1 MPHFPAFLDLTG
13 KPVLIV
19 GDTCQAR
26 DKAQRLAPFGGEI
39 RFLDRLAP
47 NDLESL
53 PALVILTGENREED
67 AALCREKN
75 IPVNSVDDPKNCTFF
90 FPSLIRRGQCTIAI
104 STAGTAPAAGA
115 VLRQQFED
123 TLPENLE
130 DILPWLGE
138 ITARLRKTVPDHR
151 RRSALVS
158 RISAEAFQKNRP
170 LTERELEDL
179 L

>member
-19 GDTCQAR
+19 GNTSHAQS
-26 DKAQRLAPFGGEI
+26 KAQNLAPFGAEI
-39 RFLDRLAP
+39 RFLDRLSP
-47 NDLESL
+47 GDLDPR

-90 FPSLIRRGQCTIAI
+90 FPSLIRRGECTIGI
-104 STAGTAPAAGA
+104 STAGSAPAAGA
-115 VLRQQFED
+115 ALRRQIEEN
-123 TLPENLE
+123 LPENLE
-130 DILPWLGE
+130 EILPWLGE
-138 ITARLRKTVPDHR
+138 ITTELRQSIPDYSQR
-151 RRSALVS
+151 AAILA
-158 RISAEAFQKNRP
+158 RISKAAFQKNRP
-170 LTERELEDL
+170 LTGQELENL